1 MEVYALIGPAGTG
14 KSHRAGMLARRLGI
28 DYVIDDGLL
37 IKKGRILA
45 GVSAKREETQFAAV
59 RRAIF
64 SDPRHREEVA
74 RILREE
80 MPDRVL
86 VLGTSRDMVHR
97 ITDALDLPR
106 PERYLDIGEVAT
118 PEEIRLAR
126 HIRRVEGK
134 HVIPAPTMEVKRSF
148 AGYLVLPLRLRKQPL
163 EAFAEKSIV
172 RPAYSSLGRFF
183 ISDAAVRE
191 LAEAA
196 AREVEGVAGLTGAQV
211 RSGPEGVSLRLD
223 VAVCYG
229 RFIPPLLR
237 AVRERVRE
245 RLESLAGLTVIKVEV
260 WARRVVPSSSPRD

>member
-1 MEVYALIGPAGTG
+1 MEVYALVGPAGTG
-14 KSHRAGMLARRLGI
+14 KSHRAGLLARRLGI
-28 DYVIDDGLL
+28 EYVIDDGLL
-37 IKKGRILA
+37 IKGGRILA
-45 GVSAKREETQFAAV
+45 GFSAKREETQFAAV

-64 SDPRHREEVA
+64 SDPQHREEV
-74 RILREE
+74 RQVLERE

-86 VLGTSRDMVHR
+86 VLGTSREMVHR

-106 PERYLDIGEVAT
+106 PERYLDITEVAT

-148 AGYLVLPLRLRKQPL
+148 YGYLVLPLPMRKKPAG
-163 EAFAEKSIV
+163 AFAEKSVV

-183 ISDAAVRE
+183 ISDSAVRD

-196 AREVEGVAGLTGAQV
+196 ALEVEGVAGVTGAQV

-223 VAVCYG
+223 LAFRYG
-229 RFIPPLLR
+229 VFLPPLLR
-237 AVRERVRE
+237 AVQERVRE
-245 RLESLAGLTVIKVEV
+245 RLESLAGLTVVKVEV
-260 WARRVVPSSSPRD
+260 WARRVVPSSPRD